1 MFSHPDVTLEK
12 EQATTHTTQAVVF
25 ENPQRLSMRE
35 LDLPR
40 PTADQVQ
47 VEVEWSG
54 ISTGTEKLLWN
65 GDMPHF
71 PGMGYPLV
79 PGYETVGRIVAAGT
93 GAADRVGERVFVSG
107 ARCFGEVRGLFGGA
121 ASRLVVDADKAT
133 QIANAAGE
141 EGTLLALAAT
151 AHHALNLPN
160 TSPAPPDLIVGHG
173 VLGRLLARLTV
184 ALHGVAPTVWEID
197 PRRQRGASGYDVIH
211 PDDDDRSDYRC
222 AIDVSGDAGILD
234 ALIPKLGRH
243 GEIILAGFYSKPLSF
258 VFPQAF
264 MRETAI
270 RVAAEWQGADLAAV
284 NELVASE
291 QLSLTDLITHRAA
304 ANDAASAYPTAFTDP
319 ACLKMVL
326 DWRTDRC

>member
-1 MFSHPDVTLEK
+1 MKLEK
-12 EQATTHTTQAVVF
+12 EPLTAHTTQAVVF
-25 ENPQRLSMRE
+25 ENPRHLSMRE

-79 PGYETVGRIVAAGT
+79 PGYETVGRIVAAGP
-93 GAADRVGERVFVSG
+93 GAATRIGERVFVSG
-107 ARCFGEVRGLFGGA
+107 ARCFGDVRGLFGGA

-133 QIANAAGE
+133 PVADRTGE
-141 EGTLLALAAT
+141 EATLLALAAT

-160 TSPAPPDLIVGHG
+160 AAPAPPDLIVGHG
-173 VLGRLLARLTV
+173 VLGRLLARLV
-184 ALHGVAPTVWEID
+184 QALHGVAPTVWEID
-197 PRRQRGASGYDVIH
+197 PLRQRGATGYDVIH
-211 PDDDDRSDYRC
+211 PDADDRSDYRC

-234 ALIPKLGRH
+234 ALIPKLERH
-243 GEIILAGFYSKPLSF
+243 GEIILAGFYARPLSF

-284 NELVASE
+284 NTLVASDR
-291 QLSLTDLITHRAA
+291 LSLTDLITHRAA

-326 DWRTDRC
+326 DWRTDPC